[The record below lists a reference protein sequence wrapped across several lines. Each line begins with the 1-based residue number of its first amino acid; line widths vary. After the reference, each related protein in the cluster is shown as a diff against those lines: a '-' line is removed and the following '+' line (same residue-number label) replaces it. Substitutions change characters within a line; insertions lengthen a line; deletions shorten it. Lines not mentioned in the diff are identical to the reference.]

1 MSGNW
6 LRTKGVLAVF
16 GGFVVGLLV
25 LLLVLPVM
33 ASEKPQQMDE
43 IVVSASRIEE
53 NISELASNMTVIDAD
68 EIRQSAAD
76 NLGDL
81 LAEKGIG
88 HIQKYPGNLTSI
100 GIRGFRT
107 DTHGNDL
114 LGHVL
119 ILLNG
124 RRAGTGNAAK
134 IMTKNIERIE
144 IIRGSAAVQYGSAA
158 MGGIVNIITRRGDG
172 KPSVSLEGSLGS
184 NNYQEGSAGFSGRF
198 GLFDFSGSYTS
209 EDADEYDIGGGDRF
223 DNTDY
228 ENDNASL
235 NFGINFL
242 PGHRLG
248 VIYSYFDANHSGN
261 PNYINTIDLD
271 DYTDKKNESID
282 IIYEG
287 RTKGEMFSWMARYFN
302 GKDDN
307 EWHSPAA
314 SDPNGFDVGYP
325 FSAQDT
331 DFEGAQVQV
340 TADLSFVTLTGGFDW
355 AHYEMDSTW
364 TPKKTE
370 YKNPAGFLL
379 AKSTFMD
386 DRLILTGGIRYDD
399 YKVEVNDDH
408 REESDDNWV
417 FNFGIA
423 YWLNDSLKLRAN
435 YGEAFIMPSADQLAA
450 NRPTWGGILRGNS
463 SLDPES
469 SRTYEAGLDF
479 YYQPLTF
486 SLTCFHTDFDD
497 KIQSVS
503 LAGGISSWDNIGSA
517 DISGIEGT
525 ITIDIGSIMKLPATL
540 EIYGNFVYLPEY
552 EDEDNN
558 DLLYIS
564 DWNLSYGLNLP
575 DWQGFAARLNFA
587 YTGEQDVQD
596 WESGWSAPVVEK
608 GGFTVADLTMSKKIV
623 DTDKYGDLTLRGEI
637 RNLFDKE
644 YSYVKG
650 YPMPGRTFQIGCRYD
665 F

>member
-6 LRTKGVLAVF
+6 LRKKGVLTVV
-16 GGFVVGLLV
+16 GGFLVGLLV
-25 LLLVLPVM
+25 LLQVLPVM
-33 ASEKPQQMDE
+33 AVDKPQQMDE
-43 IVVSASRIEE
+43 MVVSASRIEE
-53 NISELASNMTVIDAD
+53 KVAELTTNVTVIDAD
-68 EIRQSAAD
+68 EISRSAAD

-81 LAEKGIG
+81 LAIKGVG

-107 DTHGNDL
+107 ETHGNDL
-114 LGHVL
+114 RGHVL

-124 RRAGTGNAAK
+124 RRAGTGNVDK

-144 IIRGSAAVQYGSAA
+144 IIRGPAAVQYGSAA
-158 MGGIVNIITRRGDG
+158 MGGIVNVITKRGDG
-172 KPSVSLEGSLGS
+172 KPGVFLEGALGS
-184 NNYQEGSAGFSGRF
+184 NNYQEGSIGFAGSVS
-198 GLFDFSGSYTS
+198 LFDFSGSYTS

-228 ENDNASL
+228 KKDNVSL

-242 PGHRLG
+242 SGHRLG
-248 VIYSYFDANHSGN
+248 VIYSSFDADHSGN
-261 PNYINTIDLD
+261 PNYMSSIDLD
-271 DYTDKKNESID
+271 DYTDNKNESID

-287 RTKGEMFSWMARYFN
+287 RTKREMFSWMARYFN

-314 SDPNGFDVGYP
+314 SDPNGFDAGHP
-325 FSAQDT
+325 FSDQDT
-331 DFEGAQVQV
+331 DFEGAQVQM

-364 TPKKTE
+364 TPEKTE

-379 AKSTFMD
+379 AKSTFLD
-386 DRLILTGGIRYDD
+386 DRLILTAGIRYDD
-399 YKVEVNDDH
+399 YEVEVDDDDS
-408 REESDDNWV
+408 EESDDNWV

-423 YWLNDSLKLRAN
+423 YWLNDLLKLRAN

-450 NRPTWGGILRGNS
+450 NRPTWGEILQGNPN
-463 SLDPES
+463 LDPES

-479 YYQPLTF
+479 YYGSLSS
-486 SLTCFHTDFDD
+486 SLTYFYTDFDD

-503 LAGGISSWDNIGSA
+503 LGGGISSWDNIGSA
-517 DISGIEGT
+517 DISGFEGN
-525 ITIDIGSIMKLPATL
+525 IAIDIGSIVKLPTIL
-540 EIYGNFVYLPEY
+540 EVYGNFVYLTEY
-552 EDEDNN
+552 EDEDND
-558 DLLYIS
+558 DLLYVS

-575 DWQGFAARLNFA
+575 DWQGFTARLNFA
-587 YTGEQDVQD
+587 YTGKQDIQD
-596 WESGWSAPVVEK
+596 WESGWSAPVVGK

-623 DTDKYGDLTLRGEI
+623 DTDKYGDITLRG
-637 RNLFDKE
+637 
-644 YSYVKG
+644 
-650 YPMPGRTFQIGCRYD
+650 
-665 F
+665 

>member
-6 LRTKGVLAVF
+6 LRKKGVLTVF

-144 IIRGSAAVQYGSAA
+144 IIRGPAAVQYGSAA

-172 KPSVSLEGSLGS
+172 KPSVFLAGSLGS
-184 NNYQEGSAGFSGRF
+184 DNYQEGSAGFFGRF

-228 ENDNASL
+228 KNDNASL

-242 PGHRLG
+242 PGQRLG
-248 VIYSYFDANHSGN
+248 VIYSYFDADHSGN

-314 SDPNGFDVGYP
+314 SDPNGFDAGYP
-325 FSAQDT
+325 FSSQDT

-423 YWLNDSLKLRAN
+423 YWLNDFVKLRAN

-479 YYQPLTF
+479 YYGVF
-486 SLTCFHTDFDD
+486 SSSLTCFYTDFDD

-503 LAGGISSWDNIGSA
+503 LGGSISSWDNIGSA

-525 ITIDIGSIMKLPATL
+525 ITIDIGSIMKLPTIL
-540 EIYGNFVYLPEY
+540 EVYGNFVYLTEY

-608 GGFTVADLTMSKKIV
+608 GGFTVADLTMSKKV
-623 DTDKYGDLTLRGEI
+623 LDTEKCGDITLQGEI

-650 YPMPGRTFQIGCRYD
+650 YPMPGRTFQIGLRYD